1 MIQLY
6 KAMKSLSQAP
16 AQKQI
21 TQYDSEPLEPRI
33 GCVAAAMEIMG
44 AKWTSLILK
53 ELHSG
58 PKRFCEFEEAIP
70 KLNPRTLS
78 QRLDD
83 LESHGIISKERFN
96 EVPPRI
102 EYSLTVKGQDLIPV
116 LRAMAAWGDK
126 YYEQ

>member
-1 MIQLY
+1 
-6 KAMKSLSQAP
+6 MKSSSTHDPSKTAP
-16 AQKQI
+16 I
-21 TQYDSEPLEPRI
+21 EPRI
-33 GCVAAAMEIMG
+33 GCVAAAMEVIG

-58 PKRFCEFEEAIP
+58 PKRFYEFEEAIP

-83 LESHGIISKERFN
+83 LESHGIVTKERFN

-102 EYSLTVKGQDLIPV
+102 EYSLTEKGQDLIPV
-116 LRAMAAWGDK
+116 LRSMATWGNK
-126 YYEQ
+126 YYEVG

>member
-1 MIQLY
+1 
-6 KAMKSLSQAP
+6 MKSLPQAP

-102 EYSLTVKGQDLIPV
+102 EYSLTVKGQDIIPV